1 MKFNVIRKVKYQIS
15 LNQAKVLVRKI
26 FKSHT
31 RLFLFLGQV
40 CLATIEH
47 VLQPFSPRSG
57 DGYQA
62 LVLLPYEYTKNK
74 EKCIVNLILSPL
86 ESKLSYN
93 ETYKTHFVMI

>member
-1 MKFNVIRKVKYQIS
+1 MSYGNDVIQFY
-15 LNQAKVLVRKI
+15 NHAKVFVRKI

-31 RLFLFLGQV
+31 RLFLFLDQV

-74 EKCIVNLILSPL
+74 EKCIVHLILFSL
-86 ESKLSYN
+86 ECKLYN
-93 ETYKTHFVMI
+93 EIYKTHFIMM

>member
-1 MKFNVIRKVKYQIS
+1 MKFNAIRELKYQIS
-15 LNQAKVLVRKI
+15 LYNQAKVLVRKI

-62 LVLLPYEYTKNK
+62 LVLLPYEYTKNE
-74 EKCIVNLILSPL
+74 EKCIVHLILFPL
-86 ESKLSYN
+86 ESKFYN
-93 ETYKTHFVMI
+93 ETYKAHFIMM